1 MITPACK
8 PVLGGRPGSVLVCPA
23 GPSDESDTNEV
34 LLCQTGKNARP
45 RCSYQVIVCLFCSVF
60 LDEQEVGTRGLFG
73 LDPDLP
79 QADGEEFLSFQME
92 NEYKRS
98 PIVVRSWRDSQVVS
112 EKGNV

>member
-1 MITPACK
+1 MFISSN
-8 PVLGGRPGSVLVCPA
+8 SVFI
-23 GPSDESDTNEV
+23 
-34 LLCQTGKNARP
+34 LLR
-45 RCSYQVIVCLFCSVF
+45 F

-79 QADGEEFLSFQME
+79 QADGGEFLSFQME

-112 EKGNV
+112 EKGNVSEVI